1 MLRDLINHDSLP
13 SVLKKKKKKLI
24 RASHVFK
31 DPPVFPHIGGK
42 LCALT
47 SENGTV
53 QVHYVR
59 RNTVHS
65 LAVLFPRNSFKIYDT
80 MYIRTRPHFECG
92 FFPLSFS
99 ILRELFTPDLR
110 RIDEGGKSV
119 REIFG
124 DKARRPSFKEEKFRE
139 IHFIR
144 DVKTRVLTTARRL
157 LLLLRVVF

>member
-1 MLRDLINHDSLP
+1 MLRDLINHDSFP
-13 SVLKKKKKKLI
+13 SVRKKKKKKLI

-92 FFPLSFS
+92 FFPFLSRFFENYLPPIYDESTKEGNLFGRFS
-99 ILRELFTPDLR
+99 GIKRAGLHSKRKNFVKYILFETLKL
-110 RIDEGGKSV
+110 V
-119 REIFG
+119 C
-124 DKARRPSFKEEKFRE
+124 
-139 IHFIR
+139 
-144 DVKTRVLTTARRL
+144 
-157 LLLLRVVF
+157 

>member
-1 MLRDLINHDSLP
+1 MLRDLINHDPLP
-13 SVLKKKKKKLI
+13 SVRKKKKKKLI

-65 LAVLFPRNSFKIYDT
+65 LAHRFCFRETALKYT
-80 MYIRTRPHFECG
+80 IRCTFERDHISNVV
-92 FFPLSFS
+92 FFPFLSRFFENYLPP
-99 ILRELFTPDLR
+99 IY
-110 RIDEGGKSV
+110 DEGGKSV

-124 DKARRPSFKEEKFRE
+124 DKARRPPFKEEKFRE

>member
-13 SVLKKKKKKLI
+13 SVRKKKKKKLI

-65 LAVLFPRNSFKIYDT
+65 LAHRFCFRETALKYTIRCTFERDHISNVVFFPFLSRFFENYLPPIYDEST
-80 MYIRTRPHFECG
+80 KEGNLFGRFSGIKRAGLHSKRKNFVKYILFETLKLVC
-92 FFPLSFS
+92 
-99 ILRELFTPDLR
+99 
-110 RIDEGGKSV
+110 
-119 REIFG
+119 
-124 DKARRPSFKEEKFRE
+124 
-139 IHFIR
+139 
-144 DVKTRVLTTARRL
+144 
-157 LLLLRVVF
+157 